1 MKIVPDSTF
10 QILLALKSMAANT
23 SIYSVIA
30 LFTSQCYYKCQLCF
44 IKCLSKYKTWNIS
57 YHPVQWVKNGNGL
70 LQPPISASLQTD
82 QYIRNIGCPRIAF
95 IKQYRTIYQEC
106 FSDLYVPVHVSILEC
121 NTKLYTFFCFVMIC
135 LAAICNDP

>member
-1 MKIVPDSTF
+1 MKIVTDFTF
-10 QILLALKSMAANT
+10 QILLALRSTAANT

-57 YHPVQWVKNGNGL
+57 YHPVQCVKNGNGL
-70 LQPPISASLQTD
+70 PPPISASLQTD
-82 QYIRNIGCPRIAF
+82 QYIRNIGCPRIAY

-106 FSDLYVPVHVSILEC
+106 ISDLYVPFHVSILEC
-121 NTKLYTFFCFVMIC
+121 NTKLYIYFLFCYDSFRSH
-135 LAAICNDP
+135 